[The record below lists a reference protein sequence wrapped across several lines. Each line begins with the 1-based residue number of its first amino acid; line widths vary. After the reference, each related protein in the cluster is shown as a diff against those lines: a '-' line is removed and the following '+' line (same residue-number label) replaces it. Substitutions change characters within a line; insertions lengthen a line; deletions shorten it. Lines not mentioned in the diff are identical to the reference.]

1 MSAQAACGEGETGKI
16 WNLLAA
22 PRICPQT
29 LSELAMKKLVLL
41 LAAVLAFTGGRGA
54 ARTPGVP
61 AAARRVSF
69 GSILS
74 ILLAPR
80 WLRVP
85 LLLRTLAGG
94 RHRRSR

>member
-1 MSAQAACGEGETGKI
+1 
-16 WNLLAA
+16 LL
-22 PRICPQT
+22 QDT
-29 LSELAMKKLVLL
+29 SELAMKKLLLL

-54 ARTPGVP
+54 ARTPSVS
-61 AAARRVSF
+61 AAARRPSF

-85 LLLRTLAGG
+85 LLLRALVGG